1 LLQGGTDTSQGKVN
15 LLVQAYISKRHME
28 DFALVSD
35 TMYAAQNAGRIVR
48 ALLEM
53 ALSRKWAG
61 ASAVLMSMSK
71 SIEKQIWG
79 YEHPI
84 TQFGLSADVLYNLGR
99 WADDLD
105 IWELA
110 AKSASELG
118 TLIHLNERHGAALQK
133 AAKQF
138 PTLSISHR
146 VRPLSHDLLK
156 ISLHIERAF
165 EWAQKVHG
173 TVEPFWIWVEDEQ
186 GINILQLAR
195 TVFGP
200 STTHLSLDFIIP
212 IPDGRLPASVQI
224 RAISDKW
231 IGAEDGCTVPFHDLS
246 MPVQSHWHTSLLSL
260 AFLPI
265 TVLKFH
271 RAEQAYERRFRQ
283 FNSIQTQAFWSIYNT
298 DRNVLIAGPVSSG
311 KSILGQLAIW

>member
-1 LLQGGTDTSQGKVN
+1 MLQGGTDTSQGKVN
-15 LLVQAYISKRHME
+15 ILVQAYVSGYNIE

-35 TMYAAQNAGRIVR
+35 TMYAAQNAGRIIR

-71 SIEKQIWG
+71 TIEKQMWG
-79 YEHPI
+79 YEHPLA
-84 TQFGLSADVLYNLGR
+84 QFDLSADVLFNLGR

-110 AKSASELG
+110 AKSAAELG
-118 TLIHLNERHGAALQK
+118 TLIHLNERHGGALQR

-138 PTLSISHR
+138 PTLSVSHR
-146 VRPLSHDLLK
+146 LRPLSHDLLK
-156 ISLHIERAF
+156 ISLHIKRAF
-165 EWAQKVHG
+165 EWAAKIHG
-173 TVEPFWIWVEDEQ
+173 TAEPFWIWVEDEQ

-195 TVFGP
+195 IVLGP

-212 IPDGRLPASVQI
+212 VPDRKLPVSVQI

-231 IGAEDGCTVPFHDLS
+231 IGAEDDYTILFQDLS
-246 MPVQSHWHTSLLSL
+246 MPVQSHWHTPLLPL

-265 TVLKFH
+265 TALKYH
-271 RAEQAYERRFRQ
+271 RAEQAYGQRFQQ

-298 DRNVLIAGPVSSG
+298 DRNVLIASPVSSG

>member
-15 LLVQAYISKRHME
+15 ILLQAYISGYHAE

-35 TMYAAQNAGRIVR
+35 TMYAAQNAGRIIR

-61 ASAVLMSMSK
+61 ASAVLMTMSK
-71 SIEKQIWG
+71 SIEKQMWG
-79 YEHPI
+79 YEHPLA
-84 TQFGLSADVLYNLGR
+84 QFNLSADVLYNLGK

-110 AKSASELG
+110 AKSAAELG

-146 VRPLSHDLLK
+146 LRPVSHDLLK

-165 EWAQKVHG
+165 EWAPKIHG
-173 TVEPFWIWVEDEQ
+173 TAEPFWIWVEDEQ

-195 TVFGP
+195 AVIGP
-200 STTHLSLDFIIP
+200 STTQLSLDFIIP
-212 IPDGRLPASVQI
+212 VLDRKLPISVQI

-231 IGAEDGCTVPFHDLS
+231 IGAEDDYTIPFHDLS
-246 MPVQSHWHTSLLSL
+246 MPTQSHWHTPLLPL

-265 TVLKFH
+265 TTLKDH
-271 RAEQAYERRFRQ
+271 RAEQAYGRRFQQ

-298 DRNVLIAGPVSSG
+298 DKNVLVAGPVSSG

>member
-1 LLQGGTDTSQGKVN
+1 M
-15 LLVQAYISKRHME
+15 VQAYVSQRYVE

-35 TMYAAQNAGRIVR
+35 TMYAAQNAGRIIR

-71 SIEKQIWG
+71 TIEKRMWG
-79 YEHPI
+79 YEHPLA
-84 TQFGLSADVLYNLGR
+84 QFNLSNDVLYNLGR

-110 AKSASELG
+110 AKSAAELG
-118 TLIHLNERHGAALQK
+118 TLIHLNERHGVALQK
-133 AAKQF
+133 AAEQF

-146 VRPLSHDLLK
+146 LRPLSHDLLK
-156 ISLHIERAF
+156 ISLYIERAF

-173 TVEPFWIWVEDEQ
+173 TAEPFWIWVEDEQ

-195 TVFGP
+195 TVFGS

-212 IPDGRLPASVQI
+212 IPDGKLPASVQI

-231 IGAEDGCTVPFHDLS
+231 IGAEDDYTIPFHDLS
-246 MPVQSHWHTSLLSL
+246 MPVQSHWHTPLLSL
-260 AFLPI
+260 PFLPI
-265 TVLKFH
+265 TALKHH
-271 RAEQAYERRFRQ
+271 RAERAYGRRFQQ